1 MPCAV
6 PGASFHRHVPEAA
19 RPRRRGTVSLGT
31 YSVRVS
37 AADETFLDLAL
48 SRSRVDRLAR
58 VRTDDAELGALLDRP
73 QTRVLELR
81 GDAVAVLAGPSRL
94 RLRPPREGDAGREPW
109 FLGRDAGVDYV
120 AVTAPRET
128 REGEDP
134 TQEGEDLTW
143 AGLREVGADLDD
155 RDAGLLTAATAL
167 RAWHDRH
174 GHCPRCG
181 AATEVVQGGWLR
193 RCPSDGSEH
202 HPRTDPAVIM
212 AVTDPDDR
220 LLLATGLPWPEG
232 RLSVLAGFVEAGE
245 SLEAAVA
252 REVEEEV
259 GVQIDGLTYRGNQPW
274 PFPGSLMLAFRA
286 RTGQTHLTVQES
298 ELRSASW
305 YTRDQLSEG
314 LREGRVTLPS
324 RVSVAHRLIEE
335 WFGGPLPGH
344 GPAVPR

>member
-1 MPCAV
+1 M
-6 PGASFHRHVPEAA
+6 
-19 RPRRRGTVSLGT
+19 
-31 YSVRVS
+31 S

-58 VRTDDAELGALLDRP
+58 VRTDGTELGALLQRP
-73 QTRVLELR
+73 GTRVLELR
-81 GDAVAVLAGPSRL
+81 GDAVAVLRDPVRL
-94 RLRPPREGDAGREPW
+94 RLRAPREGDAAHEPW

-120 AVTAPRET
+120 AVTVERAT
-128 REGEDP
+128 GEGGDHGDGPE
-134 TQEGEDLTW
+134 EVTW
-143 AGLREVGADLDD
+143 VGLREVGADLDD

-181 AATEVVQGGWLR
+181 AATQVVQGGWLR
-193 RCPSDGSEH
+193 RCPTDGSEH

-220 LLLATGLPWPEG
+220 LLLATGIPWPEG

-259 GVQIDGLTYRGNQPW
+259 GVQVDGLVYRGNQPW

-286 RTGQTHLTVQES
+286 RTGQTHLTIQES
-298 ELRSASW
+298 ELRSAAW
-305 YTRDQLSEG
+305 YTRDQLAQG
-314 LREGRVTLPS
+314 LREGRFTLPS
-324 RVSVAHRLIEE
+324 RVSIAHRLIEE

>member
-1 MPCAV
+1 M
-6 PGASFHRHVPEAA
+6 
-19 RPRRRGTVSLGT
+19 
-31 YSVRVS
+31 S

-58 VRTDDAELGALLDRP
+58 VRTDDAELGALLRRP
-73 QTRVLELR
+73 GTRVLELR
-81 GDAVAVLAGPSRL
+81 GDTVAVLRDPVRL
-94 RLRPPREGDAGREPW
+94 RLRAPREDDAHHEPW

-120 AVTAPRET
+120 AVTAGRARQQDGDQAGGP
-128 REGEDP
+128 GA
-134 TQEGEDLTW
+134 LSW
-143 AGLREVGADLDD
+143 VGLREVGADLDD

-181 AATEVVQGGWLR
+181 TATQVVQGGWLR
-193 RCPSDGSEH
+193 RCPTDGSEH

-220 LLLATGLPWPEG
+220 LLLATGIPWPEG

-245 SLEAAVA
+245 SLEAAVV

-259 GVQIDGLTYRGNQPW
+259 GVQVDDLVYRGNQPW

-286 RTGQTHLTVQES
+286 RTGQTRLTIQES

-305 YTRDQLSEG
+305 YTRDQLTRG
-314 LREGRVTLPS
+314 LQEGRFTLPS
-324 RVSVAHRLIEE
+324 RVSIAHRLIEE